1 MDVFNTVSTLK
12 KFVNN
17 CKFSKKTIGFVP
29 TMGALHEGHLTLIRQ
44 SNKENDITIC
54 SIFVNPTQFNNAI
67 DLKHYPVKHEED
79 FALLESA
86 GCHVVFL
93 PSVEEMYPKGVKQND
108 ICGFNFGEIE
118 NQLEGAFRPGHF
130 NGVGIVVSK
139 LFHMVSPMKAYF
151 GLKDLQQFL
160 IIRKMATDLS
170 FGIEIIGVPTVRE
183 NDGLAMSSRNLRL
196 TKEERAIAPFIFSI
210 ISEMKE
216 KISNLE
222 TPKEVLEW
230 GISNFHKNH
239 SFHLEYLDIV
249 NSSDLKPVNENC
261 TPKSYAIVIAAHLGK
276 VRLIDNLLVE

>member
-29 TMGALHEGHLTLIRQ
+29 TMGALHDGHLNLVRQ

-79 FALLESA
+79 FELLRSA

-139 LFHMVSPMKAYF
+139 LFHMVNPMKAYF

-160 IIRKMATDLS
+160 IIRKMTLDLS
-170 FGIEIIGVPTVRE
+170 FGIDIIGVPTVRE
-183 NDGLAMSSRNLRL
+183 KDGLAMSSRNLRL
-196 TKEERAIAPFIFSI
+196 TQEERNIAPFIYRT

-216 KISNLE
+216 QISVFK

-230 GISNFHKNH
+230 GISNFHKNP

-249 NSSDLKPVNENC
+249 NTSDLKPVEENS
-261 TPKSYAIVIAAHLGK
+261 TPTSYAIVIAAHLGK
-276 VRLIDNLLVE
+276 VRLIDNLLIE